1 MVVSIHDFYGD
12 FIIKILWNEEMKE
25 KKVVHTQ
32 IWNGDF
38 PLTKQ
43 RHWPPH
49 HGGSVIWGAKIYA
62 LWID

>member
-25 KKVVHTQ
+25 KKVVHTW
-32 IWNGDF
+32 IWTGDL
-38 PLTKQ
+38 PLTKR

-49 HGGSVIWGAKIYA
+49 HGGRVIWDAKIYA